1 MLEDLNTN
9 ITSQANISP
18 KRNNEVDSK
27 NKVSFKGNPNAVD
40 HTPVADTY
48 QNQQPVSDSP
58 LRTAAFI
65 LPTWYGLN
73 KGTDLF
79 NKACGG
85 QYEKSLMGRLG
96 RFGDRLSASSLA
108 NNSVTRKIGSTWA
121 NFKVNAQ
128 NYIDKHPMLSAMQK
142 TPTAPENSMPKAFME
157 SQNECD
163 IKEATTEL
171 EKFIDK
177 TPKSLKESGATKAEI
192 QQLKAKYGTNIFGNI
207 KNEKAAIQEFQLR
220 KLGGDSV
227 VNRILAKEQR
237 IPQIIQA
244 YEQKVAAMAPTDPA
258 RNAAMQKLNR
268 LYTMAEDYRG
278 NKLRQLKLNKLG
290 LGGGVLEAVKAEP
303 LMHAATVETALE
315 RGAAAAPK
323 LSRHANKLKAIS
335 APATKLGRFL
345 PKMAKLG
352 MRGLTF
358 GGGLINTAFVAFPLA
373 SSIKNAFDAPKD
385 KKAGTLAEGVVDAL
399 SWVVSM
405 PLALMG
411 MHSVNGLKNT
421 GLSKDQYK
429 LFKDELKAFNLRAKN
444 GGFASL
450 AEWTAEKARI
460 EALKDVAGPQSK
472 LTKFFKGVGK
482 ALSVGLEQFTP
493 YKESTANLTGA
504 AKRTARIGNLK
515 RMMPNFLRNC
525 AGYPLRFALYMFAFA
540 PVVDKLMSLATK
552 AIFGEAYDPEKVK
565 EEQAKEAERLA
576 QLYPG
581 PRFLPNPEAVKGL
594 DAVDVNSLSN
604 NNLIKQ
610 KLLGVKP
617 DDTQQNPVNQP
628 FNAAPATM
636 VSGEPFM
643 PPTFPQQNGS
653 NPNQN
658 VVINNQNGQNDPNVS
673 VNDNVPRSY
682 VPTVDLNAPLP
693 YHNPLEDPNQ
703 PKNYQ
708 VAQNMLNKASQT
720 MADLDK
726 YIANG
731 YRD

>member
-1 MLEDLNTN
+1 MLEDLNTK
-9 ITSQANISP
+9 ITSQANVSP
-18 KRNNEVDSK
+18 KRNNEVNSN
-27 NKVSFKGNPNAVD
+27 NKVSFRGNPNAVD
-40 HTPVADTY
+40 HTPTADTY
-48 QNQQPVSDSP
+48 QNQPVKEDSM

-65 LPTWYGLN
+65 IPTWYGLN

-85 QYEKSLMGRLG
+85 EYEKSLMGRLG
-96 RFGDRLSASSLA
+96 RLGDKVAGSRIL
-108 NNSVTRKIGSTWA
+108 NNSVTSRIGSTWD
-121 NFKVNAQ
+121 NFKVKAQ
-128 NYIDKHPMLSAMQK
+128 AYIDRHLMLSAMQK
-142 TPTAPENSMPKAFME
+142 TPTAPENAMPKSFME

-171 EKFIDK
+171 EKFVNK
-177 TPKSLKESGATKAEI
+177 TPKSLKEAGATKAEI
-192 QQLKAKYGTNIFGNI
+192 QQLKAKYGTNIFGKI
-207 KNEKAAIQEFQLR
+207 KNEKAAIQEFQLQ

-227 VNRILAKEQR
+227 VKRILVKEQR
-237 IPQIIQA
+237 LPQIIQA
-244 YEQKVAAMAPTDPA
+244 YEQRVMAMAPTDPA
-258 RNAAMQKLNR
+258 RNAAMQRLER
-268 LYTMAEDYRG
+268 LYGMAQDYRG
-278 NKLRQLKLNKLG
+278 NKLRQLKLDKLG
-290 LGGGVLEAVKAEP
+290 LGGGVLEAIKAEP
-303 LMHAATVETALE
+303 LANASAVETALE
-315 RGAAAAPK
+315 RGVVAAPK
-323 LSRHANKLKAIS
+323 LSRHANKLKAMRV
-335 APATKLGRFL
+335 PATKLGKFL

-358 GGGLINTAFVAFPLA
+358 GGGLLNTAFVAFPLA
-373 SSIKNAFDAPKD
+373 MSIKNAFDAPKE
-385 KKAGTLAEGVVDAL
+385 KKAGTLAEGIVDAL

-450 AEWTAEKARI
+450 AEWTAEKSRI
-460 EALKDVAGPQSK
+460 EALKNVAGPQSK

-482 ALSVGLEQFTP
+482 ALSVGLEQFSP

-504 AKRTARIGNLK
+504 AKRTARLGNLK

-525 AGYPLRFALYMFAFA
+525 LGYPLRFALYMAVFA
-540 PVVDKLMSLATK
+540 PVVDKVMSWGTK
-552 AIFGEAYDPEKVK
+552 AIFGEAYDPEKIK

-581 PRFLPNPEAVKGL
+581 PRFLPNPDAVKGL
-594 DAVDVNSLSN
+594 DAVDINSLSN

-617 DDTQQNPVNQP
+617 DAPQQNPVNQP
-628 FNAAPATM
+628 FNAAPQTM

-653 NPNQN
+653 NPDTN

-673 VNDNVPRSY
+673 VNDTVPRSY
-682 VPTVDLNAPLP
+682 VPTLDLNAPLP

-703 PKNYQ
+703 PKNYK
-708 VAQNMLNKASQT
+708 VAEEMLNKSAQT
-720 MADLDK
+720 IADLDK
-726 YIANG
+726 YMSNG